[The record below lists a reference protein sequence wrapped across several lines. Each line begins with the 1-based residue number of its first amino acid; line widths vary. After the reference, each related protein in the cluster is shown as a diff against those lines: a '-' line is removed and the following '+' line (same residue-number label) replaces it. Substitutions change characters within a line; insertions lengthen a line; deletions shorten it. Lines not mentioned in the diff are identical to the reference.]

1 MKLSDFVDFNP
12 QEHLAKGTQA
22 TYIAMQDLSSFSR
35 SPNSHTLS
43 SYNGGSKFRNGD
55 TLMAR
60 ITPCLEHGKTAFVN
74 CLKPN
79 ELGFGSTE
87 FIVGRA
93 KPGISIPLFVYCLLI
108 SDHIRDI
115 AIKSMTGTSGRERV
129 QQAALNDITIPNY
142 SLQDQQHI
150 VGVIGSVDDLI
161 ELNARKIAKI
171 MDFSRLIYSQAKAI
185 SPMKSAGEFISF
197 TKGKQADFVNQPTG
211 EPYLTIDVLEGSQE
225 VSYSASGVECGEGD
239 ILMVMDGAAS
249 GRCYFGYKGFVGSTL
264 SKIECKGID
273 SSVAFLALEE
283 HEKDIQ
289 KNTTGSAIPHTDKRY
304 VSDIEIPLIKDEF
317 TVNRLRNLLTLLVS
331 TRKEIRTLRE
341 EKEILMRKFF

>member
-1 MKLSDFVDFNP
+1 MKEKLKEIAEITMGQSPSSSFYNDRQEGIPFLQGCTTFGRLYPTYDTWTTFFNK
-12 QEHLAKGTQA
+12 LAK
-22 TYIAMQDLSSFSR
+22 
-35 SPNSHTLS
+35 P
-43 SYNGGSKFRNGD
+43 GD
-55 TLMAR
+55 TLFTVRAPVGDVNLCQTDTAIGRGIASIRAR
-60 ITPCLEHGKTAFVN
+60 GVDSRYLFYLLEANKGGFASSSSGTIYQSINKD
-74 CLKPN
+74 K
-79 ELGFGSTE
+79 LGDVVLDVHS
-87 FIVGRA
+87 VA
-93 KPGISIPLFVYCLLI
+93 
-108 SDHIRDI
+108 
-115 AIKSMTGTSGRERV
+115 
-129 QQAALNDITIPNY
+129 
-142 SLQDQQHI
+142 DQQHI

>member
-150 VGVIGSVDDLI
+150 VGVTS
-161 ELNARKIAKI
+161 
-171 MDFSRLIYSQAKAI
+171 
-185 SPMKSAGEFISF
+185 SP
-197 TKGKQADFVNQPTG
+197 Q
-211 EPYLTIDVLEGSQE
+211 
-225 VSYSASGVECGEGD
+225 
-239 ILMVMDGAAS
+239 
-249 GRCYFGYKGFVGSTL
+249 
-264 SKIECKGID
+264 
-273 SSVAFLALEE
+273 
-283 HEKDIQ
+283 
-289 KNTTGSAIPHTDKRY
+289 
-304 VSDIEIPLIKDEF
+304 
-317 TVNRLRNLLTLLVS
+317 
-331 TRKEIRTLRE
+331 
-341 EKEILMRKFF
+341 

>member
-1 MKLSDFVDFNP
+1 MNAELYKRLDIPIVNR
-12 QEHLAKGTQA
+12 
-22 TYIAMQDLSSFSR
+22 DL
-35 SPNSHTLS
+35 
-43 SYNGGSKFRNGD
+43 
-55 TLMAR
+55 
-60 ITPCLEHGKTAFVN
+60 
-74 CLKPN
+74 
-79 ELGFGSTE
+79 
-87 FIVGRA
+87 
-93 KPGISIPLFVYCLLI
+93 
-108 SDHIRDI
+108 
-115 AIKSMTGTSGRERV
+115 
-129 QQAALNDITIPNY
+129 
-142 SLQDQQHI
+142 QQHI